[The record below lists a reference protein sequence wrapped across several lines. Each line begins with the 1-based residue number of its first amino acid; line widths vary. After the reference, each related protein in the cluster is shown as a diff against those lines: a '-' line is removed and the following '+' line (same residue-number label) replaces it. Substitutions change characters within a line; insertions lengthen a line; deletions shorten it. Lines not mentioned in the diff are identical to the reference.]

1 MAIARSWL
9 ACSLVYTCCHH
20 LVVSQSVTLR
30 REQQLLEEQQHDAQ
44 HHGDNSEVL
53 EVQPAGSFISKHS
66 HKRRDSTASS
76 DDTAVALTSGMSVKI
91 MNRKM
96 GTYLAACDECTG
108 VVGPLSGMVLDDTCP
123 AVQGPG
129 KGCGFLVDHAG
140 FSVFQIIKVG
150 FPLGTPLVHN
160 DLVALKSGADTKRD
174 ANYFSYFGVC
184 GNTKRGVC
192 PSSAAFVRLFKGDAN
207 ISKIMPAA
215 VMFTISKE
223 VGQGTVMLS
232 EFVSF
237 IKVAQAT
244 EKSRGTY
251 LASCGIG
258 STGTGAGKCGAKSN
272 IYTTYVFAG
281 SPQDKKFAAQW
292 MVQPTDAAAGTATAA
307 VDTSARDRITAAAA
321 ASRGRDAAADAAD
334 PTGRYEASANAS
346 RAALGAA
353 AKAAAAT
360 TAAPPAATATAAP
373 AGNGTTP

>member
-20 LVVSQSVTLR
+20 LAVSQSVTLR
-30 REQQLLEEQQHDAQ
+30 REQQLLEQQQHDAQ
-44 HHGDNSEVL
+44 HHGDNPHVL
-53 EVQPAGSFISKHS
+53 EVKPAGSFISKHS
-66 HKRRDSTASS
+66 HKRRDSTESS
-76 DDTAVALTSGMSVKI
+76 DETAVALTSGMSVKI
-91 MNRKM
+91 MNRKL

-108 VVGPLSGMVLDDTCP
+108 VVGAIAGMALDDTCP
-123 AVQGPG
+123 SVQGPG
-129 KGCGFLVDHAG
+129 KGCGFTVEHAG

-150 FPLGTPLVHN
+150 FPLGAPLVHN

-215 VMFTISKE
+215 VLFTISKE
-223 VGQGTVMLS
+223 VGQGTVMLD

-237 IKVAQAT
+237 IKVAEAT

-281 SPQDKKFAAQW
+281 SQQDKKYAAQW
-292 MVQPTDAAAGTATAA
+292 LVQPTDAAAGTATAA
-307 VDTSARDRITAAAA
+307 VDTSGTARVTGAAAA
-321 ASRGRDAAADAAD
+321 TRARAAAADAAD

-346 RAALGAA
+346 RAALGSAA
-353 AKAAAAT
+353 
-360 TAAPPAATATAAP
+360 TAAPTAPPAP